1 MRVNVPRRLAWAAA
15 TLAGLAGVLIVL
27 AHTPAAGRWGLQW
40 LIRQAAARSID
51 LSAGRLRVNLF
62 TRRITLEDLRLA
74 AEGHAG
80 DPFFTAGRVSAQL
93 PWAVLTG
100 ALRVSML
107 DVSDAHVRLVRENG
121 VLVNLPPSSGAPP
134 PLQPRRFDVRGLRL
148 STLDLDYLDRTADAE
163 VTVRGVTAA
172 LDERVI
178 RVFAG
183 ASGSLRADQLHVR
196 LADHD
201 TTSGAI
207 EGRLAFDGSNVSLQ
221 ALTVPLPE
229 GRIVVGGRIERVLD
243 DTQLALTLDGSLDFA
258 PLAAWVPPPTPVAGA
273 GSFKGGMTGPLGDYV
288 LAASFA
294 SDALHVGRAAD
305 LRLNGE
311 LRLTPDRADVQ
322 PFTVTAP
329 SRAAADPAGVIEG
342 AFTYTFETR
351 SSDMTA
357 TFRDVDL
364 DVALAAADVDAAA
377 VAAREDGRVTIRM
390 ASPEAP
396 MSLRATG
403 VSRALIRANR
413 IPVAGTWTA
422 VLDRDRWSVQH
433 DHRLLETVRASG
445 TVSWPDTGTPS
456 ASPFTGP
463 LNVDIGDVGRTAA
476 AAARAGFAVPEA
488 VANISGPAEGRFSMR
503 GTLER
508 PGLSGRLQS
517 RALTLPSGQVATLE
531 ADVAYDGDALA
542 AGPFAFTTPGARA
555 SGQVTAR
562 LDSGRLSG
570 RFDAD
575 ADDLGTLLDVVRPG
589 TAASGTLALHGTIA
603 GTTEVPDVPLT
614 LDSTIVMVEGQRI
627 GTVHAE
633 ARLLG
638 TSLQVSRLSVTQDP
652 GTLTASGRFDYAT
665 GAYDLTLDGRDLRL
679 ERPLAGASIE
689 AVRANAAFS
698 GAGTLAAPG
707 GSGALIL
714 TPVGGSFGELLGD
727 TDIRFQFSGG
737 LLNATGYLPNV
748 RTLVQ
753 ATLDPH
759 APYVYRGVA
768 AVSALDV
775 QPVALAIGALP
786 EAISGTVGA
795 SASFEGRLDDPS
807 SAQAFVNLQALDLA
821 VGGLP
826 VTLERPARL
835 TLRPA
840 SFGVDDLAVRA
851 GATTLE
857 ASGRLDDPADRAL
870 RATVDG
876 TLGDVVALA
885 RAFALAPR
893 GLTASG
899 AIRGEWES
907 RGGFDRATAALTL
920 DDASIGVEDLPPVQA
935 LSATAAYDGTVVT
948 VDGLRATWQGGEIT
962 GRARVP
968 RAVLEA
974 VGAGAAGPPG
984 RVEASVRGLTQQAL
998 APWLPADALAR
1009 LEGRVSATLGL
1020 DVRALSVAGLRGTL
1034 VLDEAAA
1041 TAAGVPVAQVRPSR
1055 LSMDGGT
1062 LSFDDVAFNIG
1073 APVTVAG
1080 TVTVAEATTL
1090 ALRVTGRPQLR
1101 PFSVLATNTALDGS
1115 AIVDLA
1121 IGGTTAAPLVTG
1133 RVEFDQAEASLRDPV
1148 VLASGTTGALV
1159 FDGERVRAENIH
1171 GSLNGGDFDLGG
1183 TVRVLGVEEPTG
1195 QLTLQMRGV
1204 AVEYPA
1210 NVNSEVDALLT
1221 FVPGPGEP
1229 TLRGDVRVLRGAYR
1243 ATISLPALVAFNA
1256 TRPAVAAEDGY
1267 LGRLRLDLSLTTED
1281 DLVIDN
1287 NYGRFEAGA
1296 NLRLQGTGERPA
1308 VTGRVELREGGEV
1321 FVLGGLYRLSQST
1334 ISFTNPNAIEP
1345 DLNITLVTR
1354 SSGAEQTLTL
1364 SGTLDRLQTSVVSSD
1379 PSADASLASLLLG
1392 EGSLDRERALQLL
1405 SGELLGVTGRAI
1417 GLDSLRVERGF
1428 DVGDVRQDP
1437 GLIADIQDPTTR
1449 LTLSK
1454 ALRPNV
1460 EVVLSQGIGQG
1471 ALSGY
1476 VLYQPFRGVEL
1487 RATSLD
1493 NTDRLY
1499 SVRHDISFGAAAPS
1513 AASRREPPR
1522 VGTVSIDG
1530 VEPLEENAIRDRLK
1544 LDPGSRFDFIRW
1556 RDDVDRVRGYF
1567 RERAYLEARVRG
1579 ARSETAGT
1587 VALTYSIQQGPP
1599 TDLRVDGADVSR
1611 DLRRRLE
1618 TAWANSVFD
1627 RFLRDEIR
1635 RLILLDLVRK
1645 NVIGAEVDTDVTEAP
1660 PVKVIHVVVR
1670 GGQVA
1675 RGRRIAYS
1683 GATAIPPAELD
1694 GELAARGID
1703 DQVWLDP
1710 HLLSDAV
1717 SDYYAS
1723 QGYRAARVTVNAPVI
1738 VGGREELPVLVDE
1751 GPVTRVTSATLE
1763 GSVDALAAATAP
1775 LATALEGHPYRRV
1788 DVDAAARQIERR
1800 YQGEGYNDVRVTTQV
1815 AAPPDAAT
1823 AAVTFHVEPG
1833 REQRLADVVVTGTTR
1848 TRPQAVINALR
1859 LEPGEPIDLS
1869 RWAEARRRVFDTNVF
1884 RQVDVRPEVL
1894 PEPNPDG
1901 TEAVRARVTVAEW
1914 PAWRLRYGLQLDD
1927 RAPVDQGEDTSVNRK
1942 RDLGVVA
1949 NLQNRNVFGRAFTF
1963 GIYGQAARRLQSTNA
1978 YLTFPTLFGRAVQT
1992 NVFVSSSRQDVAT
2005 DASNEFFLRRSR
2017 RLLSLEQRIRRGR
2030 SFEFVYGYRLKRE
2043 IIDALDPEDP
2053 FYLAPLVGRLTTSA
2067 FFDRRDD
2074 PFNATRGWFGAVSAE
2089 RVSEFES
2096 GADAVKI
2103 QGTYF
2108 GYRGAGPLLFAS
2120 AVRVGGSFLGD
2131 LGFSERFYV
2140 GGSDTVRG
2148 YGEGL
2153 VGPKTFTGSAR
2164 GGDALLILNE
2174 ELRAPIYKWVR
2185 GVAFVDAGNVF
2196 ASNGDIRL
2204 SRLEVGYGVGLRLH
2218 TPFSIF
2224 RIDLGVPT
2232 TGARTI
2238 RWYFGL
2244 GQVF

>member
-1 MRVNVPRRLAWAAA
+1 MKVYVPRRLAWAAA
-15 TLAGLAGVLIVL
+15 TLVGLVGVLVVF

-40 LIRQAAARSID
+40 LVRLAAARSID
-51 LSAGRLRVNLF
+51 LSAGRLQLNLF
-62 TRRITLEDLRLA
+62 TRRITLEGVRLA
-74 AEGHAG
+74 ATGHAD
-80 DPFFTAGRVSAQL
+80 DPFFTAGRVDVRL

-100 ALRVSML
+100 AVRVSML
-107 DVSDAHVRLVRENG
+107 DVSDAHVRLVREDG
-121 VLVNLPPSSGAPP
+121 VLVNLPPSSGDPP

-148 STLDLDYLDRTADAE
+148 AALDLDYVDRTADAE
-163 VTVRGVTAA
+163 VNVRGITAA

-183 ASGSLRADQLHVR
+183 ASGSLRAERLHVR
-196 LADHD
+196 LAGHD

-229 GRIVVGGRIERVLD
+229 GRIVVGGRVERVLD
-243 DTQLALTLDGSLDFA
+243 DTRLALTLEGSLDFA
-258 PLAAWVPPPTPVAGA
+258 ALAAWTPPPTPVTGA
-273 GSFKGGMTGPLGDYV
+273 GTFEGGMTGPLGEYV
-288 LAASFA
+288 LTASFS
-294 SDALHVGRAAD
+294 SDALQVGRAAG
-305 LRLNGE
+305 LRVKGD
-311 LRLTPDRADVQ
+311 LRLTPERADVR
-322 PFTVTAP
+322 PFAVTAP
-329 SRAAADPAGVIEG
+329 APGAADPAGVIDG

-357 TFRDVDL
+357 TFHDVDL
-364 DVALAAADVDAAA
+364 DVAVAAGDADPVA
-377 VAAREDGRVTIRM
+377 VAAREDGRVAIQL

-396 MSLRATG
+396 MSLHATG
-403 VSRALIRANR
+403 VSRPLTRANR
-413 IPVAGTWTA
+413 VPVAGTWTA
-422 VLDRDRWSVQH
+422 VLDRDRWTVQH
-433 DHRLLETVRASG
+433 DHRVLDTVRASG
-445 TVSWPDTGTPS
+445 TVSWPDAATPA
-456 ASPFTGP
+456 ASPLSGP
-463 LNVDIGDVGRTAA
+463 LDVDIGDVGRAA
-476 AAARAGFAVPEA
+476 AAAVRAGFAVPDGIA
-488 VANISGPAEGRFSMR
+488 QISGAAEGRFSMQ

-508 PGLSGRLQS
+508 PGLSGRLEA
-517 RALTLPSGQVATLE
+517 RALTLPSGQAASLE
-531 ADVAYDGDALA
+531 AEVAYDGEALA
-542 AGPFAFTTPGARA
+542 AGPFEFTTPGAHA
-555 SGQVTAR
+555 SGEVTAR
-562 LDSGRLSG
+562 LDSGRLAG

-575 ADDLGTLLDVVRPG
+575 ADDLSSLLDVVRPG
-589 TAASGTLALHGTIA
+589 TDASGTLALHGTIG
-603 GTTEVPDVPLT
+603 GTTDVPDVPLT
-614 LDSTIVMVEGQRI
+614 LDSTTVMVEGQRL
-627 GTVHAE
+627 GTVHAD

-652 GTLTASGRFDYAT
+652 GTLTASGRIDYAT
-665 GAYDLTLDGRDLRL
+665 GAYDLTIDGRDLRV
-679 ERPLAGASIE
+679 ERPIDGASIE
-689 AVRANAAFS
+689 AVRANVAFS

-707 GSGALIL
+707 GSGSLIL
-714 TPVGGSFGELLGD
+714 TPIGGSIGDLLGD
-727 TDIRFQFSGG
+727 ADVRFQFSGG
-737 LLNATGYLPNV
+737 LLNATAFLPNV

-759 APYVYRGVA
+759 APYTYRGVA

-786 EAISGTVGA
+786 EAISGTVGM

-807 SAQAFVNLQALDLA
+807 SAQGFVNLQTVELS

-840 SFGVDDLAVRA
+840 SFSVDDLAVRA
-851 GATTLE
+851 GSTTLE
-857 ASGRLDDPADRAL
+857 ASGRLDDPAERPL

-885 RAFALAPR
+885 RAFALAPP
-893 GLTASG
+893 GLAASG
-899 AIRGEWES
+899 AIRGQWES
-907 RGGFDRATAALTL
+907 RGGLDRATATLTL
-920 DDASIGVEDLPPVQA
+920 DDASVAVEDLPPVRA
-935 LSATAAYDGTVVT
+935 LSATAAYDGAVVT

-962 GRARVP
+962 GRARIP
-968 RAVLEA
+968 RAMVEA
-974 VGAGAAGPPG
+974 AEPGADGPAG

-998 APWLPADALAR
+998 APWLSADALSR

-1020 DVRALSVAGLRGTL
+1020 DVRALTLAGVRGTL
-1034 VLDEAAA
+1034 VLDEAAG
-1041 TAAGVPVAQVRPSR
+1041 TAAGVPVAQVRPAR
-1055 LSMDGGT
+1055 LSIDGGS

-1080 TVTVAEATTL
+1080 TVTVAETTAL
-1090 ALRVTGRPQLR
+1090 DLRVSGRPLLR
-1101 PFSVLATNTALDGS
+1101 PFSVLAPSTAFDGA

-1121 IGGTTAAPLVTG
+1121 VGGTTAAPRVTG
-1133 RVEFDQAEASLRDPV
+1133 RIELDQAEASLRDPV

-1159 FDGERVRAENIH
+1159 FDGDTVRAENVH
-1171 GSLNGGDFDLGG
+1171 GSLNGGDFELGG
-1183 TVRVLGVEEPTG
+1183 AARVLGVEEPTG
-1195 QLTLQMRGV
+1195 QFVLQVRGV

-1243 ATISLPALVAFNA
+1243 ATISLPALVAFNG

-1379 PSADASLASLLLG
+1379 PSADTSLASLLLG
-1392 EGSLDRERALQLL
+1392 EGSLNRERALQLL

-1454 ALRPNV
+1454 ALRPDV

-1499 SVRHDISFGAAAPS
+1499 SVRHDISFGAAAPP
-1513 AASRREPPR
+1513 AASRREEPL

-1530 VEPLEENAIRDRLK
+1530 VAQAEENTIRGQLRLT
-1544 LDPGSRFDFIRW
+1544 PGSRFDFIRW
-1556 RDDVDRVRGYF
+1556 RDDVDRVREYF
-1567 RERAYLEARVRG
+1567 HDRGYLEARVRG
-1579 ARSETAGT
+1579 TRTETAGT
-1587 VALTYSIQQGPP
+1587 VALTYTIQQGPP
-1599 TDLRVDGADVSR
+1599 TELRVDGAEVSR
-1611 DLRRRLE
+1611 DLRRRLQ
-1618 TAWANSVFD
+1618 TAWSNSVFD
-1627 RFLRDEIR
+1627 RFLADEIR

-1660 PVKVIHVVVR
+1660 PVKVIHAVVR
-1670 GGQVA
+1670 DGQTA
-1675 RGRRIAYS
+1675 RARRIAYT
-1683 GATAIPPAELD
+1683 GAAAFTPSELD
-1694 GELAARGID
+1694 EELAARGIG
-1703 DQVWLDP
+1703 DQVWLEP
-1710 HLLSDAV
+1710 RQLANALT
-1717 SDYYAS
+1717 DYYAS
-1723 QGYRAARVTVNAPVI
+1723 QGYRAARITVSPPV
-1738 VGGREELPVLVDE
+1738 VVDGRAELPVTVDE
-1751 GPVTRVTSATLE
+1751 GPVTRVSSTTLE
-1763 GSVDALAAATAP
+1763 GSVDALAAETRP
-1775 LATALEGHPYRRV
+1775 LVTALEGHPYRRV

-1800 YQGEGYNDVRVTTQV
+1800 YQGHGYNDVRVTTRV
-1815 AAPPDAAT
+1815 AAPPDAVA

-1833 REQRLADVVVTGTTR
+1833 PEQRLAGIVVTGTTR
-1848 TRPQAVINALR
+1848 TRPQSVINALR
-1859 LEPGEPIDLS
+1859 LEPGEPVDLT

-1894 PEPNPDG
+1894 SDPNPDG
-1901 TEAVRARVTVAEW
+1901 TEAVRARVTVTEW

-1992 NVFVSSSRQDVAT
+1992 NVFASSSRQDVAT

-2017 RLLSLEQRIRRGR
+2017 RQLSLEQRIRRGR
-2030 SFEFVYGYRLKRE
+2030 SFEFAYGYRLKRE

-2074 PFNATRGWFGAVSAE
+2074 PFNATRGWFGAFSAE

-2096 GADAVKI
+2096 GADAVKV

-2108 GYRGAGPLLFAS
+2108 DYRGVGPLLFAS

-2174 ELRAPIYKWVR
+2174 ELRAPLYKWVR

-2204 SRLEVGYGVGLRLH
+2204 STLQVGYGVGLRLH

-2224 RIDLGVPT
+2224 RIDLGIPT
-2232 TGARTI
+2232 TGTRTF